1 MNKTI
6 WYFSAP
12 WCRPCRQLGPTMDQ
26 VALNY
31 PVRKINIDENPLLAQ
46 QYKIKNIPTV
56 LVIDDDGDVLS
67 SKTGAYPAQTYID
80 IYHQN

>member
-1 MNKTI
+1 MKRFL
-6 WYFSAP
+6 YFSAP

-80 IYHQN
+80 MYHQN

>member
-1 MNKTI
+1 MKRFL
-6 WYFSAP
+6 YFSAP
-12 WCRPCRQLGPTMDQ
+12 WCGPCRQLGPTMDQ

-31 PVRKINIDENPLLAQ
+31 PVRKINIDENSLLAQ

-80 IYHQN
+80 MYHQN

>member
-1 MNKTI
+1 MKRFL
-6 WYFSAP
+6 YFSAP
-12 WCRPCRQLGPTMDQ
+12 WCGPCRQLGPTMDQ

-67 SKTGAYPAQTYID
+67 SKTGVYPAQTYID
-80 IYHQN
+80 MYHQN

>member
-1 MNKTI
+1 MKRFL
-6 WYFSAP
+6 YFSAP
-12 WCRPCRQLGPTMDQ
+12 WCGPCRQLGPTMDQ

-46 QYKIKNIPTV
+46 QFKIKNIPTV

-80 IYHQN
+80 MYHQN

>member
-1 MNKTI
+1 MKRFL
-6 WYFSAP
+6 YFSAP
-12 WCRPCRQLGPTMDQ
+12 WCGPCRQLGPTMDQ

-67 SKTGAYPAQTYID
+67 SKTGAYPTQTYID
-80 IYHQN
+80 MYHQN

>member
-1 MNKTI
+1 
-6 WYFSAP
+6 
-12 WCRPCRQLGPTMDQ
+12 MDQ

-80 IYHQN
+80 MYHQN

>member
-1 MNKTI
+1 MKRLL
-6 WYFSAP
+6 YFSAP
-12 WCRPCRQLGPTMDQ
+12 WCGPCRQLGPTMDQ

-46 QYKIKNIPTV
+46 QFKIKNIPTV

-80 IYHQN
+80 MYHQN

>member
-1 MNKTI
+1 MKRFL
-6 WYFSAP
+6 YFSAP
-12 WCRPCRQLGPTMDQ
+12 WCGPCRQLGPTMDQ

-56 LVIDDDGDVLS
+56 LVIDDGGDVLN

-80 IYHQN
+80 MYHQN

>member
-1 MNKTI
+1 MKRFL
-6 WYFSAP
+6 YFSAP
-12 WCRPCRQLGPTMDQ
+12 WCGPCRQLGPTMDQ

-80 IYHQN
+80 MYHQN

>member
-1 MNKTI
+1 MKRLL
-6 WYFSAP
+6 YFSAP
-12 WCRPCRQLGPTMDQ
+12 WCGPCRQLGPTMDQ

-80 IYHQN
+80 MYHQN

>member
-1 MNKTI
+1 MKRFL
-6 WYFSAP
+6 YFSAP
-12 WCRPCRQLGPTMDQ
+12 WCGPCRQLGPTMDQ

-67 SKTGAYPAQTYID
+67 SKTGTHSAQTYID
-80 IYHQN
+80 MYNQN

>member
-1 MNKTI
+1 MKRFL
-6 WYFSAP
+6 YFSAP

-56 LVIDDDGDVLS
+56 LVIDDDGDVWFSDGYGNILDS
-67 SKTGAYPAQTYID
+67 WVLY
-80 IYHQN
+80 